1 MHWKKVSISLLML
14 KILLS
19 VNNKP
24 NMTSSLR
31 NAIMKRS
38 RLKNKANN
46 SSKLSVKT
54 AYNKYKRNLV
64 VKLNEEVKKNLS

>member
-1 MHWKKVSISLLML
+1 
-14 KILLS
+14 
-19 VNNKP
+19 
-24 NMTSSLR
+24 MTSSLR